1 MPYTPYKEKTVGQY
15 VPFTAR
21 QITPLRRER
30 PSFQEPEQPNIAL
43 ETIKGLPGAT
53 VKVAKGIGSFLK
65 GVQEEIARSGA
76 SVALTAIAGGV
87 ETFGPKITGITP
99 EQAKVEADK
108 VRTVVP
114 SDTISKFI
122 FGDRPLES
130 IENRIAKGELNVQDF
145 AKGLQDGR
153 IDTPFIG
160 EEKEK
165 QIGAQIEKG
174 ALPISLIAIP

>member
-15 VPFTAR
+15 VPFKAR
-21 QITPLRRER
+21 QITPPRVI

-53 VKVAKGIGSFLK
+53 VKVAKGIGLFLK

-76 SVALTAIAGGV
+76 SVALTAIVGGV

-114 SDTISKFI
+114 SDTI
-122 FGDRPLES
+122 
-130 IENRIAKGELNVQDF
+130 
-145 AKGLQDGR
+145 
-153 IDTPFIG
+153 
-160 EEKEK
+160 
-165 QIGAQIEKG
+165 
-174 ALPISLIAIP
+174 

>member
-76 SVALTAIAGGV
+76 SVALTAIASGV
-87 ETFGPKITGITP
+87 EKIGPKITGITP
-99 EQAKVEADK
+99 GEAKIEADK
-108 VRTVVP
+108 VSTIVP
-114 SDTISKFI
+114 SDTISKLI
-122 FGDRPLES
+122 FGDRSLES
-130 IENRIAKGELNVQDF
+130 IENRIAQGELNVQDF
-145 AKGLQDGR
+145 AKGLQEGR
-153 IDTPFIG
+153 IDIPTIKRERQVELGKFLIG
-160 EEKEK
+160 EGE
-165 QIGAQIEKG
+165 ID
-174 ALPISLIAIP
+174 LPI